1 MRRSNLTY
9 LLLAAAVLALAAC
22 GSGGGDG
29 GDSGEATGAV
39 KVTGKSDQ

>member
-29 GDSGEATGAV
+29 DGGEATGVV